1 MAAWICSAIWR
12 KIFASKPFSA
22 FFARSRILRR
32 AVSLPKYRVSDFIS
46 RLLCIFVYFLLFM
59 LEIAMPS
66 TFTSSTATPKIIVL
80 DDDPT
85 GSQTVHSC
93 LLLMQWDVETL
104 RLGLRDAA
112 PIFFILTNTRS
123 LLPQQAYDIT
133 LDACQNLKEAIRLE
147 GIQEFL
153 VVSRSDS
160 TLRGHYPVET
170 DAIADILGPFDA
182 HFLVPAF
189 FEGGRTTRA
198 SIHYLR
204 VNGVD
209 TPVHETEFARDSV
222 FGYSTSYLPD
232 YVEEKTNGRITANQV
247 ERFVLTDI
255 RSGVEDRLMALK
267 SNTCGCVD
275 AEVQADLDQF
285 ATDILSAASQ
295 GKRFLFRSAASLLT
309 ALAKLPPQPIAPA
322 EMATY
327 VRESKP
333 GAVLVG
339 SHVKKTTEQLNEL
352 LQAPGTVGIEL
363 MIDRLLGD
371 GYDALLKETVQA
383 ATSAHI
389 AGQTPVI
396 YTSRTELTFDNAE
409 TRLQFGESVSRLL
422 MDILRHLPKTIGFL
436 ISKGG
441 ITSNDTL
448 SQGLA
453 LRSVF
458 LLGQV
463 VPGVSMVKTAPDHA
477 QFPNLPVVLFPGN
490 VGDSAALTTVYRR
503 LSRQI

>member
-1 MAAWICSAIWR
+1 
-12 KIFASKPFSA
+12 
-22 FFARSRILRR
+22 
-32 AVSLPKYRVSDFIS
+32 
-46 RLLCIFVYFLLFM
+46 M
-59 LEIAMPS
+59 LEIAMPTPS
-66 TFTSSTATPKIIVL
+66 LSVPKIIVL

-147 GIQEFL
+147 NIQDFL

-198 SIHYLR
+198 SIHYLK

-209 TPVHETEFARDSV
+209 IPVHETEFAQDSV

-232 YVEEKTNGRITANQV
+232 YVEEKTNGRIQASQV
-247 ERFVLTDI
+247 DRFVLTEI
-255 RSGVEDRLMALK
+255 RSGVKNRLMALK
-267 SNTCGCVD
+267 NNTCGCVD

-309 ALAKLPPQPIAPA
+309 ALAQLPPQPIAPA

-327 VRESKP
+327 VRDSKP

-352 LQAPGTVGIEL
+352 LQAPGTIGIEL
-363 MIDRLLGD
+363 AIDRLLSD
-371 GYDALLKETVQA
+371 PNGYAALLEEAIQA
-383 ATSAHI
+383 ATSAH
-389 AGQTPVI
+389 ADGQTPVV

-409 TRLQFGESVSRLL
+409 TRLQFGESVSQLL
-422 MDILRHLPKTIGFL
+422 MDILRHLPETIGFL

-463 VPGVSMVKTAPDHA
+463 IPGVSMVKTAPDHA

-490 VGDSAALTTVYRR
+490 VGDSAALATVYRR
-503 LSRQI
+503 LSRSA